1 MSVRSVCARGVS
13 WHSSASGTDLACCP
27 ITMGTTLD
35 YPCKIK
41 SPPCDAPASPLHN
54 CLTHALALKTDGLS
68 LPLAYTCRAS
78 SVCISVGQWSV
89 CSSFSTTTSLART
102 YALWSPQEKDKQEL
116 CPFQQTNDYTFSV
129 PSGIIPY
136 WEVLNL
142 TPLKPNNLQASLTLA
157 H

>member
-68 LPLAYTCRAS
+68 LSLVYTCRVF
-78 SVCISVGQWSV
+78 SVCISWSV
-89 CSSFSTTTSLART
+89 VCLFLFFNNNSLACT

-129 PSGIIPY
+129 LSGIIPY

-142 TPLKPNNLQASLTLA
+142 TPLKPNNLQASFTLT

>member
-68 LPLAYTCRAS
+68 LSLVHTCHAS
-78 SVCISVGQWSV
+78 SVCISWSV
-89 CSSFSTTTSLART
+89 VCLFLFFNNNSLARAHT
-102 YALWSPQEKDKQEL
+102 HFEVHKRKTNKSCVHFNKLMITHFL
-116 CPFQQTNDYTFSV
+116 C
-129 PSGIIPY
+129 
-136 WEVLNL
+136 
-142 TPLKPNNLQASLTLA
+142 
-157 H
+157 